1 MRRKR
6 EKKKEERKERKKRMK
21 EGERK
26 DLFGWFGFLKP
37 EFIPFSIF
45 LKKFIFCVSKS

>member
-6 EKKKEERKERKKRMK
+6 EKKKEERNDRKKRMK

-37 EFIPFSIF
+37 EFILFFIF
-45 LKKFIFCVSKS
+45 QKKIIFCVF